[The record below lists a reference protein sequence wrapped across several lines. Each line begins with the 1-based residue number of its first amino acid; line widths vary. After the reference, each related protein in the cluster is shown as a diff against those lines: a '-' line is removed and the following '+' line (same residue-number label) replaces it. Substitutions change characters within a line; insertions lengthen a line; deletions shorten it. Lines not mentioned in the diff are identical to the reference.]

1 MSKLLGIKQ
10 LCEFWQAIKAQLN
23 LKVDKVTGKGLSTND
38 FTTAEKNKL
47 AGIAAGAEVNVQSDW
62 SQSTTTADDYIK
74 NKPSVY
80 TKTESDNRYV
90 NIDGDVMTG
99 QLTARFSTFD
109 LSKANNGVS
118 STLYPTTF
126 NIEDSAGRIT
136 TRLEGVIKSDGTV
149 SSYWYLRNYN
159 TSGTQVA
166 QKGIQM
172 TMAKDGTLTYTVSDG
187 NRFRSAIGVYS
198 TTESDNRYVNVTGDT
213 MTGGLTL
220 QYGVPQYDIKAKGI
234 NLKAANNG
242 SSSSQRPGYVIHD
255 NNGLNVGQFIT
266 LTSSSGNVQTEMLA
280 YNYNTSGTSVGT
292 NYIQCNVTKSGAQT
306 YAVANQANFR
316 SAIGAAAASSSSK
329 RYKHDIAEIQDEEL
343 DPHKL
348 YDLPVKQFVFNDDH
362 DLQYADMKGKTIPG
376 FIAEDV
382 AEIYPSAVIHD
393 EDGRVESWDERRII
407 PAMLKLIQE
416 QHEEIER
423 LKQLIASA

>member
-1 MSKLLGIKQ
+1 MERSETRPCPARESIAPS
-10 LCEFWQAIKAQLN
+10 E
-23 LKVDKVTGKGLSTND
+23 TG
-38 FTTAEKNKL
+38 A
-47 AGIAAGAEVNVQSDW
+47 
-62 SQSTTTADDYIK
+62 
-74 NKPSVY
+74 
-80 TKTESDNRYV
+80 
-90 NIDGDVMTG
+90 
-99 QLTARFSTFD
+99 
-109 LSKANNGVS
+109 
-118 STLYPTTF
+118 
-126 NIEDSAGRIT
+126 
-136 TRLEGVIKSDGTV
+136 
-149 SSYWYLRNYN
+149 
-159 TSGTQVA
+159 
-166 QKGIQM
+166 
-172 TMAKDGTLTYTVSDG
+172 
-187 NRFRSAIGVYS
+187 
-198 TTESDNRYVNVTGDT
+198 
-213 MTGGLTL
+213 
-220 QYGVPQYDIKAKGI
+220 
-234 NLKAANNG
+234 
-242 SSSSQRPGYVIHD
+242 
-255 NNGLNVGQFIT
+255 
-266 LTSSSGNVQTEMLA
+266 
-280 YNYNTSGTSVGT
+280 SVGT

-382 AEIYPSAVIHD
+382 AAIYPSAVIHD

>member
-38 FTTAEKNKL
+38 FTTAEKDKL
-47 AGIAAGAEVNVQSDW
+47 AGIASGADVNVQSDW
-62 SQSTTTADDYIK
+62 NQATTTADDYIK

-90 NIDGDVMTG
+90 NIGGDTMTG
-99 QLTARFSTFD
+99 NLTVSNGYPYFIAKSTGVNVAA
-109 LSKANNGVS
+109 SNNGRS
-118 STLYPTTF
+118 STIWYGMPIRDNADRTL
-126 NIEDSAGRIT
+126 SAFYGFAQA
-136 TRLEGVIKSDGTV
+136 DGIV
-149 SSYWYLRNYN
+149 GAGLWVYSHN
-159 TSGTQVA
+159 TSGTQTA
-166 QKGIQM
+166 GGALRIFINKS
-172 TMAKDGTLTYTVSDG
+172 GTIGYSVDNPSA
-187 NRFRSAIGVYS
+187 FRSAIAA
-198 TTESDNRYVNVTGDT
+198 VNKGGDT

-220 QYGVPQYDIKAKGI
+220 QYGVPQYDIKATGV

-329 RYKHDIAEIQDEEL
+329 RYKHDITEIQDEEL

-423 LKQLIASA
+423 LKQLIAST